1 MTCRRK
7 ITKLIKLLLIL
18 FFYNSF
24 SLQHFLLKILPIPL
38 ILLFKIKLTKLVIFK
53 IYFLSYFIKS
63 IFNYIELTL
72 NEIDSRTFSKAS
84 VVSSEVRQAISCSLA
99 ARLILNPSFLAV
111 FFLAAVFITI
121 STSPL

>member
-53 IYFLSYFIKS
+53 IYFLFCVRKS
-63 IFNYIELTL
+63 IIYYIELTL
-72 NEIDSRTFSKAS
+72 NEMDSRTFSKAS

-99 ARLILNPSFLAV
+99 ARLILNPSFVAV
-111 FFLAAVFITI
+111 FFLAAVLITI